1 MSTKLGKSKK
11 ANIFAKRAWPTTT
24 NMAATA
30 KAHDNAGNNKREARV
45 HARAQRHRKMHAT
58 KRPTRPT
65 SKIKTAAE
73 IAGTVQTA
81 VSAGKAIAPYVM
93 QAIRIGT
100 ALL

>member
-1 MSTKLGKSKK
+1 MRNLGQKLVNHQTFTQSLG
-11 ANIFAKRAWPTTT
+11 
-24 NMAATA
+24 
-30 KAHDNAGNNKREARV
+30 
-45 HARAQRHRKMHAT
+45 
-58 KRPTRPT
+58 

-81 VSAGKAIAPYVM
+81 VSAGKVIAPYVM